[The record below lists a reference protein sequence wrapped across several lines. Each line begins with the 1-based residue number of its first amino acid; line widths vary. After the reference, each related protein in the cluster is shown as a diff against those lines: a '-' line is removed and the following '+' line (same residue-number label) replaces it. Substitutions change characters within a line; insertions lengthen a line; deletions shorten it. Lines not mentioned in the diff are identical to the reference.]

1 MGSKPVSYKYGTH
14 CSKINQKHKQLFS
27 LYLVHYI
34 LGVPDK
40 IILTIS
46 RKMSATTFEDA
57 VDLVSNKMNK
67 TMSNDEL
74 KEIYALYKQAT
85 VGDVNVDRPGMLDF
99 KGKAKWDAWSGKKGM
114 SQVEAKTKY
123 VEYANEMVT
132 KHGLSS

>member
-1 MGSKPVSYKYGTH
+1 MGRVSSPSFLTSLSCQQGSNTPPSDKQNLKNFT
-14 CSKINQKHKQLFS
+14 SKISQNLKN
-27 LYLVHYI
+27 
-34 LGVPDK
+34 
-40 IILTIS
+40 
-46 RKMSATTFEDA
+46 KMSIATFEEA
-57 VDLVSNKMNK
+57 VETISNKMNK

-99 KGKAKWDAWSGKKGM
+99 KGKAKWDAWSGKKGT
-114 SQVEAKTKY
+114 SQDDAKTKY